1 MKGKDELIAALNDLL
16 SDELTAI
23 NQYIVHS
30 EMCAHWGYHALHEA
44 IEKRAIEEMRHAEW
58 HISRILFLEGTP
70 NVSTYKKMMIGK
82 TVEEM
87 VRNDMAAELG
97 AIQAYNRV
105 VALAGDLEDEATADD
120 LVEILHDEERH
131 LDWLEKQLAKME
143 QMGLGNYLANQGEP
157 EE

>member
-70 NVSTYKKMMIGK
+70 NVSTYKKVTIGK

>member
-1 MKGKDELIAALNDLL
+1 MKGKDELIATLNDLL

-30 EMCAHWGYHALHEA
+30 EMCAHWGYDALHEA

-70 NVSTYKKMMIGK
+70 VVSKYKDLAIGK
-82 TVEEM
+82 TVSEM
-87 VRNDMAAELG
+87 MRNDMAAELG
-97 AIQAYNRV
+97 AIQAYNQA
-105 VALAGDLEDEATADD
+105 VALAGDLGDEATADA

-131 LDWLEKQLAKME
+131 LDWIEKQLAKIE
-143 QMGLGNYLANQGEP
+143 QMGLENYLAIQGEP
-157 EE
+157 ED

>member
-1 MKGKDELIAALNDLL
+1 MKGKDELLAALNDLL

-30 EMCAHWGYHALHEA
+30 EMCAHWGYDALHEA
-44 IEKRAIEEMRHAEW
+44 IEKRAIEEMRHAEY

-70 NVSTYKKMMIGK
+70 NVSTYKKMTIGK
-82 TVEEM
+82 SVEEM
-87 VRNDMAAELG
+87 IRNDMAAEVE
-97 AIQAYNRV
+97 AIEAYNRV

-131 LDWLEKQLAKME
+131 LDWLEKQLAQIE
-143 QMGLGNYLANQGEP
+143 QMGVENYLAIRSEP
-157 EE
+157 ED